1 MKTRQNAIILVISLL
16 VGASA
21 AYVFLSLNDPDK
33 VGSEVINK
41 FGWFVLCPSALIL
54 ALWSR
59 SASWLSALGMLPGLF
74 VGACVRCLIG
84 ESNIWPIAAAV
95 WTALFSIPV
104 VAGVLAGGLGS
115 WCVRK
120 IMKRNVT

>member
-1 MKTRQNAIILVISLL
+1 MKTRQNTIISFL
-16 VGASA
+16 VGASTGI
-21 AYVFLSLNDPDK
+21 VFLTLNDPDK

-41 FGWFVLCPSALIL
+41 FGWFLFFPSALIL

-84 ESNIWPIAAAV
+84 GSNIFPIAAAV
-95 WTALFSIPV
+95 WTALFTIPV

-115 WCVRK
+115 WWVRK
-120 IMKRNVT
+120 IMKRTDVS